1 MPKHSQKPIVN
12 KEPIVRTNISF
23 PKSLHK
29 QVKQS
34 ALDEELTINALVL
47 KAVRKYIKKII

>member
-1 MPKHSQKPIVN
+1 MTKLLPKSIVN

-34 ALDEELTINALVL
+34 ALDEDITINALVL
-47 KAVRKYIKKII
+47 KAVRKYIKK

>member
-1 MPKHSQKPIVN
+1 MTKFPLKSTVS

-29 QVKQS
+29 QVKQC
-34 ALDEELTINALVL
+34 ALDEEITINALVL
-47 KAVRKYIKKII
+47 KAVKKYLKK

>member
-1 MPKHSQKPIVN
+1 MTKHPPKSVDN

-34 ALDEELTINALVL
+34 ALDEEITINALVL
-47 KAVRKYIKKII
+47 KAIRKYIKK

>member
-1 MPKHSQKPIVN
+1 MTKSSPKSTEN

-29 QVKQS
+29 QVKQY
-34 ALDEELTINALVL
+34 ALDGEITINALVL
-47 KAVRKYIKKII
+47 KAVRKYIKK

>member
-1 MPKHSQKPIVN
+1 MSKLPPKSIKN

-29 QVKQS
+29 QIKQC
-34 ALDEELTINALVL
+34 ALDEEITINALVL
-47 KAVRKYIKKII
+47 KALKRYVKK